1 MIQLRGVSKRYRGA
15 LESEYALRDVSF
27 SIEAGELAA
36 IIGTSGSGKTTLLN
50 LIGGLDRAYE
60 GSVEVNGA
68 KLEAL
73 SDTALSAFRNQEV
86 GFVFQHF
93 SLLDHLSAIENVM
106 LPARFQRGEVKVSRE
121 AAEQRARSLL
131 ERFGLGGKLDQR
143 PTQLSGGQK
152 QRVAIAR
159 ALFFEPRLL
168 LCDEPTGS
176 LDQETGRQIIET
188 FQGLNADG
196 LTVLIITHEERVS
209 RAANR
214 IIRVEDGRLVE
225 DSAATT
231 LEKAAQVERGEGEE

>member
-1 MIQLRGVSKRYRGA
+1 M
-15 LESEYALRDVSF
+15 
-27 SIEAGELAA
+27 
-36 IIGTSGSGKTTLLN
+36 GTSGRKGC
-50 LIGGLDRAYE
+50 E
-60 GSVEVNGA
+60 
-68 KLEAL
+68 
-73 SDTALSAFRNQEV
+73 
-86 GFVFQHF
+86 
-93 SLLDHLSAIENVM
+93 
-106 LPARFQRGEVKVSRE
+106 QRVAQR
-121 AAEQRARSLL
+121 RARSLL

-188 FQGLNADG
+188 FQRLNADG

-225 DSAATT
+225 DSGVTA
-231 LEKAAQVERGEGEE
+231 LEKAAQGEQGEEEE